1 MVNRRK
7 TTLLPRYE
15 EIAMDIATRIVSR
28 EYRRGDKLFGRSSLA
43 GRYKVSPETIRR
55 AVALLHSRGVVAS
68 MPGSGV
74 VVISEEEARRYLDEA
89 QVRTALQALEE
100 EIESLLE
107 KRRDL
112 DEKLESAIG
121 RVIHYTSGT
130 ITTMRHVE
138 EVSIPN
144 DSSLVGQTLASAD
157 LRTRTG
163 ATVVGMARG
172 REEIFS
178 PRPDMEI
185 RGGDV
190 LIIVGADEAK
200 ELLKNMAEDKRA
212 ESLTRGR
219 ED

>member
-1 MVNRRK
+1 MNRRK

-15 EIAMDIATRIVSR
+15 EIAMDIASRIVSR

-74 VVISEEEARRYLDEA
+74 VVISEDEARRYLDEA
-89 QVRTALQALEE
+89 QLGAALQALEE

-107 KRRDL
+107 QRRNL
-112 DEKLESAIG
+112 DQKLEAAIG

-138 EVSIPN
+138 EVSVPY
-144 DSSLVGQTLASAD
+144 DSALVGETFASAD

-163 ATVVGMARG
+163 ATVVGLARG

-185 RGGDV
+185 QGGDL
-190 LIIVGADEAK
+190 LIIVGTDEAK
-200 ELLKNMAEDKRA
+200 ERLKGMSEEKRPN
-212 ESLTRGR
+212 L
-219 ED
+219 